1 MRYARDRQSLKR
13 TLTMVSKIVRDV
25 DASSMSPSPDDW
37 NKLKALLYNADA
49 TPPRLPWLFIDP
61 MHDID

>member
-1 MRYARDRQSLKR
+1 
-13 TLTMVSKIVRDV
+13 MVSKIVRDV